1 MLAKI
6 KSHEIVKVAGTIRK
20 RRNPLGNRAE
30 RRHSRPKRGLAE
42 KTILGEIM
50 ILREVVIAGA
60 ALGAVAAFA
69 LVSQPAQAG
78 GCVVVT
84 AKARGVIEAGANK
97 RSHDKLTR
105 NINHWA
111 KKNGLKAVRVGY
123 AQTSCSKGPVFTCT
137 VSAKACP

>member
-1 MLAKI
+1 
-6 KSHEIVKVAGTIRK
+6 
-20 RRNPLGNRAE
+20 
-30 RRHSRPKRGLAE
+30 LAE
-42 KTILGEIM
+42 AGFFEETNLGEIM
-50 ILREVVIAGA
+50 ILRNVVIAGV

-69 LVSQPAQAG
+69 VVSQPAEASG
-78 GCVVVT
+78 RVVVS
-84 AKARGVIEAGANK
+84 AKTRGVIEAGANK

-111 KKNGLKAVRVGY
+111 KKNGFKAVRVGY